1 MRVVVERRSGR
12 RVAGSPF
19 GSPRG
24 RHRHLAGA
32 SCRITRRSFP
42 AIAPAFLT
50 AVILP
55 ATPAALPLSS
65 LSLSDE
71 SESLTAALDPV
82 LLAVVEAASEGTF
95 SLIFLAMLLKQSAH
109 QLSH

>member
-55 ATPAALPLSS
+55 ATPGALPLPS
-65 LSLSDE
+65 LSLSDD

-82 LLAVVEAASEGTF
+82 LLAVVEAASDGSF
-95 SLIFLAMLLKQSAH
+95 SLSFFGDIIEAVSPPIV
-109 QLSH
+109 